1 MMSVSI
7 SRLVA
12 TCLTTFLF
20 VYTLPSG
27 TSFSTTL
34 SSSTSN
40 RYASSTSST
49 STSTSTNGITTGTLR
64 RRTNGKGEFLLLPSS
79 VLVLRG
85 GGATKSALPER
96 EDINDGD
103 ATVTQ
108 LIFNLVKGIVGAGV
122 LSLPAGISAYSSAS
136 SGYIPAVALIT
147 VLGAMSGYCFAL
159 IGRCCAYTNTRSY
172 RDAWSATIGTETSWL
187 PATVVTAMTCSAI
200 LAYSMFLG
208 DTLVS
213 LLSTAGIVTTKV
225 PVTLGLTGLVLLPLC
240 LMKNLSSLAP
250 FSLVGSLGMVYTT
263 IAMAFRYFSGAYLP
277 TGKFGMD
284 MAPSLRPKFGSV
296 GAAGIFTPAAAI
308 MVSMLST
315 AFTAHFNAPKFY
327 IELKDKT
334 LPKYYQVVSTSFAIS
349 VLIFAL
355 VASLGFLTFGSH
367 SSGLILNN
375 YSTKDGLMSLSRIAV
390 AISLIFSYPLAF
402 VGARDGFLDLLKIKG
417 TAKSQNTLTVVL
429 LSAITFLALI
439 APDVSFV
446 MAFAGAIFGNSL
458 IYIFPALM
466 FRGAIKK
473 KADATQK
480 QQLESK
486 LAIGSVI
493 AGLSMG
499 LLGAKMAISTLM

>member
-1 MMSVSI
+1 MTVSI
-7 SRLVA
+7 SRLAA
-12 TCLTTFLF
+12 TCLAASLF
-20 VYTLPSG
+20 AHTLPSG

-34 SSSTSN
+34 SSSTSK
-40 RYASSTSST
+40 RYASTSN
-49 STSTSTNGITTGTLR
+49 TNGITTSNLR
-64 RRTNGKGEFLLLPSS
+64 RPINGKENFPLLSLSSSS

-85 GGATKSALPER
+85 GGVISTKVALSKR

-136 SGYIPAVALIT
+136 SGYIPAVGLIA

-172 RDAWSATIGTETSWL
+172 RDAWSATISPSTSWL
-187 PATVVTAMTCSAI
+187 PATVVTAMTCCAI

-225 PVTLGLTGLVLLPLC
+225 PVTLGLTGFVLLPLC

-277 TGKFGMD
+277 TGKFGLD
-284 MAPSLRPKFGSV
+284 MAVSLQPKFGSV
-296 GAAGIFTPAAAI
+296 GARGIFTPAAAI

-334 LPKYYQVVSTSFAIS
+334 LPKYYKVVSTSFAIS

-375 YSTKDGLMSLSRIAV
+375 YSTKDGLMSL
-390 AISLIFSYPLAF
+390 
-402 VGARDGFLDLLKIKG
+402 
-417 TAKSQNTLTVVL
+417 
-429 LSAITFLALI
+429 
-439 APDVSFV
+439 
-446 MAFAGAIFGNSL
+446 
-458 IYIFPALM
+458 
-466 FRGAIKK
+466 
-473 KADATQK
+473 
-480 QQLESK
+480 
-486 LAIGSVI
+486 
-493 AGLSMG
+493 
-499 LLGAKMAISTLM
+499 